1 MVCAEHVQ
9 HLGRRHP
16 DTTPPKYRVGP
27 ALHGGDVARQPV
39 FVDEDVVVRE
49 NQKITWA
56 ARRALFLAFEMP
68 RAGSTSPT
76 VGKRSV

>member
-1 MVCAEHVQ
+1 MA
-9 HLGRRHP
+9 
-16 DTTPPKYRVGP
+16 PKYR
-27 ALHGGDVARQPV
+27 ALGQRFMAGDVAPQPV
-39 FVDEDVVVRE
+39 LVDEDVVVRE

-76 VGKRSV
+76 MGKRSV

>member
-1 MVCAEHVQ
+1 MA
-9 HLGRRHP
+9 
-16 DTTPPKYRVGP
+16 
-27 ALHGGDVARQPV
+27 GDVAPQPV
-39 FVDEDVVVRE
+39 LVDEDVVVRE

-76 VGKRSV
+76 MGKRSV